1 VHRARGGTKGNEVDC
16 ICAMFSR
23 PNRGGTAWRG
33 EAPACGAPRR
43 GTRNRWRGQR
53 RIRRQR
59 GGTKATRWT
68 SISAMFSRQT
78 TWGHQPRS
86 EAAEWRSK
94 QSERE
99 KAHEVAQGRQRY
111 HCGTSHC
118 ATSSAQRGG
127 GGAATTAAGR
137 LTRLRR
143 GGRCNTAQAAEKRHE
158 SRRQQYKRRQ
168 RQVRP
173 ERNGSQRK
181 QRGQAGNNGTTNGP
195 RARNCT
201 RGKQKPGRSRHGQT
215 TTS

>member
-1 VHRARGGTKGNEVDC
+1 MALQ
-16 ICAMFSR
+16 
-23 PNRGGTAWRG
+23 
-33 EAPACGAPRR
+33 RR

-127 GGAATTAAGR
+127 GGGGNDGCRAPDTSKARRPLQHGAGRGKTPREPAPAIQAAPKTSAAG
-137 LTRLRR
+137 TEWKPTQATWP
-143 GGRCNTAQAAEKRHE
+143 GG
-158 SRRQQYKRRQ
+158 
-168 RQVRP
+168 
-173 ERNGSQRK
+173 K
-181 QRGQAGNNGTTNGP
+181 QRDNKWPARPQLHARKTKTRAEQARP
-195 RARNCT
+195 DDD
-201 RGKQKPGRSRHGQT
+201 
-215 TTS
+215 